1 MAKVIQ
7 LFFTTNQSVMAV
19 LIMGIGNYLMGDEG
33 VGVHVAQ
40 RLEQTAL
47 PPGID
52 VLDGGTGGF
61 YLMEYF
67 ESYPVVIL
75 VDATLDERPLGTVR
89 LIEPRFAADFPR
101 AMSTHDI
108 GLRDL
113 VEGLAIL
120 GKMPKI
126 YLFAVSIE
134 MVQPQ
139 QTELSLELEQSL
151 PALLEVVTNLAIA
164 ELSAQATTKKELVA

>member
-1 MAKVIQ
+1 
-7 LFFTTNQSVMAV
+7 MAV
-19 LIMGIGNYLMGDEG
+19 LVMGIGNYLMGDEG

-40 RLEQTAL
+40 RLTQEAL
-47 PPGID
+47 PEGID

-61 YLMEYF
+61 FLMEYF
-67 ESYPVVIL
+67 ENYPVVIL
-75 VDATLDERPLGTVR
+75 IDATLDDRPTGTIS

-120 GKMPKI
+120 GKLPQI
-126 YLFAVSIE
+126 YLFAVSIAQ
-134 MVQPQ
+134 VQPQ
-139 QTELSLELEQSL
+139 QIELSPEIERMMPDLLEQVKIKATK
-151 PALLEVVTNLAIA
+151 ALQSEIPIHLVSNIAI
-164 ELSAQATTKKELVA
+164 

>member
-1 MAKVIQ
+1 
-7 LFFTTNQSVMAV
+7 MAV

-40 RLEQTAL
+40 RLAREAL
-47 PPGID
+47 PEGVD

-61 YLMEYF
+61 FLMEYF
-67 ESYPVVIL
+67 ENYPVVIL
-75 VDATLDERPLGTVR
+75 IDATLDDRPTGTIRV
-89 LIEPRFAADFPR
+89 IEPRFASDFPR

-120 GKMPKI
+120 GKLPKI

-134 MVQPQ
+134 MIQSQ
-139 QTELSLELEQSL
+139 QIELSPELERVMPEL
-151 PALLEVVTNLAIA
+151 LARVKNMALM
-164 ELSAQATTKKELVA
+164 QQMELV

>member
-1 MAKVIQ
+1 
-7 LFFTTNQSVMAV
+7 MAV

-40 RLEQTAL
+40 RLAREEL
-47 PPGID
+47 PEGVD

-61 YLMEYF
+61 FLMEYF
-67 ESYPVVIL
+67 ENYPVVIL
-75 VDATLDERPLGTVR
+75 IDATLDDRPTGTIR
-89 LIEPRFAADFPR
+89 LIEPRFANDFPR

-120 GKMPKI
+120 GKLPKI

-134 MVQPQ
+134 MIQSQ
-139 QTELSLELEQSL
+139 QIELSPELERVMPELLEQVKNMALRQHLEL
-151 PALLEVVTNLAIA
+151 V
-164 ELSAQATTKKELVA
+164 

>member
-1 MAKVIQ
+1 
-7 LFFTTNQSVMAV
+7 MAV

-40 RLEQTAL
+40 RLAKETL
-47 PPGID
+47 PEDVD

-61 YLMEYF
+61 FLMEYF
-67 ESYPVVIL
+67 ENYPVVIL
-75 VDATLDERPLGTVR
+75 IDATLDDRPTGTIRV
-89 LIEPRFAADFPR
+89 IEPRFAADFPR

-134 MVQPQ
+134 MIQSQ
-139 QTELSLELEQSL
+139 QIELSPELERIMPELLEQVKKMARRQHLEL
-151 PALLEVVTNLAIA
+151 VY
-164 ELSAQATTKKELVA
+164 

>member
-1 MAKVIQ
+1 
-7 LFFTTNQSVMAV
+7 MAV

-40 RLEQTAL
+40 RLAQEVL
-47 PPGID
+47 PEGVD

-61 YLMEYF
+61 FLMEYF
-67 ESYPVVIL
+67 ENYPVVIL
-75 VDATLDERPLGTVR
+75 IDATLDDRPTGTIRV
-89 LIEPRFAADFPR
+89 IEPRFAADFPR

-113 VEGLAIL
+113 VEGLVIL
-120 GKMPKI
+120 GKLPKI

-134 MVQPQ
+134 MIQSQ
-139 QTELSLELEQSL
+139 QIELSPELERIMPELLEQVKKMARRQHLEL
-151 PALLEVVTNLAIA
+151 VY
-164 ELSAQATTKKELVA
+164 

>member
-1 MAKVIQ
+1 
-7 LFFTTNQSVMAV
+7 MAV

-40 RLEQTAL
+40 RLAKETL
-47 PPGID
+47 PGGVD

-61 YLMEYF
+61 FLMEYF
-67 ESYPVVIL
+67 ENYPVVIL
-75 VDATLDERPLGTVR
+75 IDATLDDRPTGTIRV
-89 LIEPRFAADFPR
+89 IEPRFASDFPR

-120 GKMPKI
+120 GKLPKI

-134 MVQPQ
+134 MIQSQ
-139 QTELSLELEQSL
+139 QIELSPALERVMPELLAQVKDMALRQQLEL
-151 PALLEVVTNLAIA
+151 V
-164 ELSAQATTKKELVA
+164 

>member
-1 MAKVIQ
+1 
-7 LFFTTNQSVMAV
+7 MAV

-40 RLEQTAL
+40 RLAKETL
-47 PPGID
+47 PEGVD

-61 YLMEYF
+61 FLMEYF
-67 ESYPVVIL
+67 ENYPVVIL
-75 VDATLDERPLGTVR
+75 IDATLDDRPTGTIRV
-89 LIEPRFAADFPR
+89 IEPRFAADFPR

-134 MVQPQ
+134 MIQSQ
-139 QTELSLELEQSL
+139 QIELSPELKQVMPELLKQVKNMALRQNLEL
-151 PALLEVVTNLAIA
+151 V
-164 ELSAQATTKKELVA
+164 

>member
-1 MAKVIQ
+1 
-7 LFFTTNQSVMAV
+7 MAV

-40 RLEQTAL
+40 RLSNEVL
-47 PPGID
+47 PEGVD

-61 YLMEYF
+61 FLMEYF
-67 ESYPVVIL
+67 ENYPVVIL
-75 VDATLDERPLGTVR
+75 IDATLDDRPTGTIRV
-89 LIEPRFAADFPR
+89 IEPRFAADFPR

-134 MVQPQ
+134 MIQSQ
-139 QTELSLELEQSL
+139 QIELSPELERVM
-151 PALLEVVTNLAIA
+151 PALLEQVKNMALRQS
-164 ELSAQATTKKELVA
+164 LELVN

>member
-1 MAKVIQ
+1 
-7 LFFTTNQSVMAV
+7 MAV

-40 RLEQTAL
+40 RLAREEL
-47 PPGID
+47 PEGVD

-61 YLMEYF
+61 FLMEYF
-67 ESYPVVIL
+67 ENYPVVIL
-75 VDATLDERPLGTVR
+75 IDATLDDRPTGTIR
-89 LIEPRFAADFPR
+89 LIEPRFANDFPR

-120 GKMPKI
+120 GKLPKI

-134 MVQPQ
+134 MIQPQ
-139 QTELSLELEQSL
+139 QIELSPELEQVM
-151 PALLEVVTNLAIA
+151 PALLEQVKNMALKQR
-164 ELSAQATTKKELVA
+164 LELV

>member
-1 MAKVIQ
+1 
-7 LFFTTNQSVMAV
+7 MAV

-40 RLEQTAL
+40 RLAKETL
-47 PPGID
+47 PEGVD

-61 YLMEYF
+61 FLMEYF
-67 ESYPVVIL
+67 ENYPVVIL
-75 VDATLDERPLGTVR
+75 IDATLDDRPTGTIRV
-89 LIEPRFAADFPR
+89 IEPRFASDFPR

-120 GKMPKI
+120 GKLPKI

-134 MVQPQ
+134 MIQSQ
-139 QTELSLELEQSL
+139 QIELSPELEQVM
-151 PALLEVVTNLAIA
+151 PALLEQVKSMALKQH
-164 ELSAQATTKKELVA
+164 LELV

>member
-1 MAKVIQ
+1 
-7 LFFTTNQSVMAV
+7 MAV

-40 RLEQTAL
+40 RLAKETL
-47 PPGID
+47 PEGVD

-61 YLMEYF
+61 FLMEYF
-67 ESYPVVIL
+67 ENYPVVIL
-75 VDATLDERPLGTVR
+75 IDATLDDRPTGTIRV
-89 LIEPRFAADFPR
+89 IEPRFAADFPR

-134 MVQPQ
+134 MIQSQ
-139 QTELSLELEQSL
+139 QIKLSPELERVMPELLEQVKNMALRQNLEL
-151 PALLEVVTNLAIA
+151 V
-164 ELSAQATTKKELVA
+164 

>member
-1 MAKVIQ
+1 
-7 LFFTTNQSVMAV
+7 MAV

-40 RLEQTAL
+40 RLAKETL
-47 PPGID
+47 PEGVD

-61 YLMEYF
+61 FLMEYF
-67 ESYPVVIL
+67 ENYPVVIL
-75 VDATLDERPLGTVR
+75 IDATLDDRPTGTIRV
-89 LIEPRFAADFPR
+89 IEPRFASDFPR

-120 GKMPKI
+120 GKLPKI

-134 MVQPQ
+134 TVQPQ
-139 QTELSLELEQSL
+139 QIELSPGLEQVM
-151 PALLEVVTNLAIA
+151 PALLEEVKNMAL
-164 ELSAQATTKKELVA
+164 EQRLELV

>member
-1 MAKVIQ
+1 
-7 LFFTTNQSVMAV
+7 MAV

-40 RLEQTAL
+40 RLAQEAL
-47 PPGID
+47 PEGID

-61 YLMEYF
+61 FLMEYF
-67 ESYPVVIL
+67 ENYPVVVLI
-75 VDATLDERPLGTVR
+75 DATLDERPTGNIR
-89 LIEPRFAADFPR
+89 LITPRFAADFPR

-120 GKMPKI
+120 GKLPKI
-126 YLFAVSIE
+126 YLFAVSIA
-134 MVQPQ
+134 MVQAQ
-139 QTELSLELEQSL
+139 Q
-151 PALLEVVTNLAIA
+151 I
-164 ELSAQATTKKELVA
+164 ELSAEIEQIMPDLLRQVKTLAKVVLEESEQQILI

>member
-1 MAKVIQ
+1 
-7 LFFTTNQSVMAV
+7 MAV

-40 RLEQTAL
+40 RLAKETL
-47 PPGID
+47 PEGID

-61 YLMEYF
+61 FLMEYF
-67 ESYPVVIL
+67 ENYPVVIL
-75 VDATLDERPLGTVR
+75 IDATLDDRPTGTIRV
-89 LIEPRFAADFPR
+89 IEPRFASDFPR

-126 YLFAVSIE
+126 HLFAVSIE
-134 MVQPQ
+134 MIQSQ
-139 QTELSLELEQSL
+139 QIELSPELERVMPELLAQVKNMALRQNLEL
-151 PALLEVVTNLAIA
+151 V
-164 ELSAQATTKKELVA
+164 

>member
-1 MAKVIQ
+1 
-7 LFFTTNQSVMAV
+7 MAV

-67 ESYPVVIL
+67 ENYPVVIL

-101 AMSTHDI
+101 AMSPHDI

-120 GKMPKI
+120 GKIPKI

-139 QTELSLELEQSL
+139 QMELSLELEKTL
-151 PALLEVVTNLAIA
+151 PALLEKVTELALAKLNAQVVKTV
-164 ELSAQATTKKELVA
+164 ELVG

>member
-1 MAKVIQ
+1 
-7 LFFTTNQSVMAV
+7 MAV

-40 RLEQTAL
+40 RLAKEAL
-47 PPGID
+47 PEGVD

-61 YLMEYF
+61 FLMEYF
-67 ESYPVVIL
+67 ENYPVVIL
-75 VDATLDERPLGTVR
+75 IDATLDDRPTGTIRV
-89 LIEPRFAADFPR
+89 IEPRFAADFPR

-134 MVQPQ
+134 MIQSQ
-139 QTELSLELEQSL
+139 QIELSPELERVMPELLEQVKNMALRQNLEL
-151 PALLEVVTNLAIA
+151 V
-164 ELSAQATTKKELVA
+164 

>member
-1 MAKVIQ
+1 
-7 LFFTTNQSVMAV
+7 MAV

-40 RLEQTAL
+40 RLSNETL
-47 PPGID
+47 PEGVD

-61 YLMEYF
+61 FLMEYF
-67 ESYPVVIL
+67 ENYPVVIL
-75 VDATLDERPLGTVR
+75 VDATLDDRPTGTIRV
-89 LIEPRFAADFPR
+89 IEPRFAADFPR

-120 GKMPKI
+120 GKLPKI

-134 MVQPQ
+134 MIQSQ
-139 QTELSLELEQSL
+139 QIELSPTLEQVMPELLAQVKNMAVRQQLEL
-151 PALLEVVTNLAIA
+151 V
-164 ELSAQATTKKELVA
+164 

>member
-1 MAKVIQ
+1 
-7 LFFTTNQSVMAV
+7 MAV

-40 RLEQTAL
+40 RLAKETL
-47 PPGID
+47 PEGVD

-61 YLMEYF
+61 FLMEYF
-67 ESYPVVIL
+67 ENYPVVIL
-75 VDATLDERPLGTVR
+75 IDATLDDRPTGTIRV
-89 LIEPRFAADFPR
+89 IEPRFAADFPR

-126 YLFAVSIE
+126 HLFAVSIE
-134 MVQPQ
+134 MIQSQ
-139 QTELSLELEQSL
+139 QIELSPELERVMPELLKQVKKMALRQNLEL
-151 PALLEVVTNLAIA
+151 V
-164 ELSAQATTKKELVA
+164 

>member
-1 MAKVIQ
+1 
-7 LFFTTNQSVMAV
+7 MAV

-40 RLEQTAL
+40 RLAREAL
-47 PPGID
+47 PEGVD

-61 YLMEYF
+61 FLMEYF
-67 ESYPVVIL
+67 ENYPVVIL
-75 VDATLDERPLGTVR
+75 IDATLDDRPTGTIRV
-89 LIEPRFAADFPR
+89 IEPRFAKDFPR

-120 GKMPKI
+120 GKLPKI

-134 MVQPQ
+134 MIQSQ
-139 QTELSLELEQSL
+139 QIELSPELEGVMPELLEQVKNMALRQHLEL
-151 PALLEVVTNLAIA
+151 V
-164 ELSAQATTKKELVA
+164 

>member
-1 MAKVIQ
+1 
-7 LFFTTNQSVMAV
+7 MAV

-40 RLEQTAL
+40 RLAREAL
-47 PPGID
+47 PEGVD

-61 YLMEYF
+61 FLMEYF
-67 ESYPVVIL
+67 ENYPVVIL
-75 VDATLDERPLGTVR
+75 IDATLDDRPTGTIRV
-89 LIEPRFAADFPR
+89 IEPRFAADFPR

-134 MVQPQ
+134 MIQSQ
-139 QTELSLELEQSL
+139 QIELSPELERVM
-151 PALLEVVTNLAIA
+151 PELLEQVKNMARRQ
-164 ELSAQATTKKELVA
+164 SFELV

>member
-1 MAKVIQ
+1 
-7 LFFTTNQSVMAV
+7 MAV

-40 RLEQTAL
+40 RLAREAL
-47 PPGID
+47 PEGID

-61 YLMEYF
+61 FLMEYF
-67 ESYPVVIL
+67 ENYPVVIL
-75 VDATLDERPLGTVR
+75 IDATLDDRPTGTIRV
-89 LIEPRFAADFPR
+89 IEPRFAVDFPR

-120 GKMPKI
+120 GKLPKI

-134 MVQPQ
+134 MIQSQ
-139 QTELSLELEQSL
+139 QIELSPELERVMPELLEQVKKMAQRQNLEL
-151 PALLEVVTNLAIA
+151 V
-164 ELSAQATTKKELVA
+164 

>member
-1 MAKVIQ
+1 
-7 LFFTTNQSVMAV
+7 MAV

-40 RLEQTAL
+40 RLAREVL
-47 PPGID
+47 PEGVD

-61 YLMEYF
+61 FLMEYF
-67 ESYPVVIL
+67 ENYPVVIL
-75 VDATLDERPLGTVR
+75 IDATLDDRPTGTIRV
-89 LIEPRFAADFPR
+89 IEPRFASDFPR

-113 VEGLAIL
+113 VEGFAIL
-120 GKMPKI
+120 GKLPKI

-134 MVQPQ
+134 MIQSQ
-139 QTELSLELEQSL
+139 QIELSPELERVM
-151 PALLEVVTNLAIA
+151 PELLEQV
-164 ELSAQATTKKELVA
+164 KKMAGRQSFELV

>member
-1 MAKVIQ
+1 
-7 LFFTTNQSVMAV
+7 MAV

-40 RLEQTAL
+40 RLAKEAL
-47 PPGID
+47 PEGVD

-61 YLMEYF
+61 FLMEYF
-67 ESYPVVIL
+67 ENYPVVIL
-75 VDATLDERPLGTVR
+75 IDATLDDRPTGTIRV
-89 LIEPRFAADFPR
+89 IEPRFAADFPR

-120 GKMPKI
+120 GKLPKI

-134 MVQPQ
+134 KIQSQ
-139 QTELSLELEQSL
+139 QIELSPELERVM
-151 PALLEVVTNLAIA
+151 PELLEQVKNMALKMLKVGMAA
-164 ELSAQATTKKELVA
+164 RG

>member
-1 MAKVIQ
+1 
-7 LFFTTNQSVMAV
+7 MAV

-40 RLEQTAL
+40 RLAKETL
-47 PPGID
+47 PEGVD

-61 YLMEYF
+61 FLMEYF
-67 ESYPVVIL
+67 ENYPVVIL
-75 VDATLDERPLGTVR
+75 IDATLDDRPTGTIRV
-89 LIEPRFAADFPR
+89 IEPRFASDFPR

-120 GKMPKI
+120 GKLPKI

-134 MVQPQ
+134 MIQSQ
-139 QTELSLELEQSL
+139 QIELSPELERVMPGLLEQVKNMALKQRLEL
-151 PALLEVVTNLAIA
+151 V
-164 ELSAQATTKKELVA
+164 

>member
-1 MAKVIQ
+1 
-7 LFFTTNQSVMAV
+7 MAV

-33 VGVHVAQ
+33 IGVHVAQ
-40 RLEQTAL
+40 RLSNEVL
-47 PPGID
+47 PEGVD

-61 YLMEYF
+61 FLMEYF
-67 ESYPVVIL
+67 ENYPVVIL
-75 VDATLDERPLGTVR
+75 IDATLDDRPTGTIRV
-89 LIEPRFAADFPR
+89 IEPRFAADFPR

-134 MVQPQ
+134 MIQSQ
-139 QTELSLELEQSL
+139 QIELSPELERVMPELLERVKNMALRQSLEL
-151 PALLEVVTNLAIA
+151 VN
-164 ELSAQATTKKELVA
+164 

>member
-1 MAKVIQ
+1 
-7 LFFTTNQSVMAV
+7 MAV

-40 RLEQTAL
+40 RLAKETL
-47 PPGID
+47 PEGVD

-61 YLMEYF
+61 FLMEYF
-67 ESYPVVIL
+67 ENYPVVIL
-75 VDATLDERPLGTVR
+75 IDATLDDRPTGTIRV
-89 LIEPRFAADFPR
+89 IEPRFASDFPR

-120 GKMPKI
+120 GKLPKI

-134 MVQPQ
+134 MIQSQ
-139 QTELSLELEQSL
+139 QIELSPELERIMPELLEQVKNMALRQNLEL
-151 PALLEVVTNLAIA
+151 V
-164 ELSAQATTKKELVA
+164 

>member
-1 MAKVIQ
+1 
-7 LFFTTNQSVMAV
+7 MAV

-40 RLEQTAL
+40 RLAREVL
-47 PPGID
+47 PNGVD

-61 YLMEYF
+61 FLMEYF
-67 ESYPVVIL
+67 ENYPVVML
-75 VDATLDERPLGTVR
+75 VDATLDDRPTGTIRV
-89 LIEPRFAADFPR
+89 IEPRFASDFPR

-120 GKMPKI
+120 GKLPKI

-134 MVQPQ
+134 TIQPQ
-139 QTELSLELEQSL
+139 QIELSPELERVMPELLEQVKNMALRQRLEL
-151 PALLEVVTNLAIA
+151 V
-164 ELSAQATTKKELVA
+164 

>member
-1 MAKVIQ
+1 
-7 LFFTTNQSVMAV
+7 MAV

-40 RLEQTAL
+40 RLAREEL
-47 PPGID
+47 PEGVD

-61 YLMEYF
+61 FLMEYF
-67 ESYPVVIL
+67 ENYPVVIL
-75 VDATLDERPLGTVR
+75 IDATLDDRPTGTIR
-89 LIEPRFAADFPR
+89 LIEPRFANDFPR

-120 GKMPKI
+120 GKLPKI

-134 MVQPQ
+134 MIQPQ
-139 QTELSLELEQSL
+139 QIELSPELEQVM
-151 PALLEVVTNLAIA
+151 PALLKQVKNMALKQR
-164 ELSAQATTKKELVA
+164 LELV